1 MVHGPVHAGG
11 SQALLELIDEFGE
24 AIEFDLGRFSDITLA
39 DFFAGRVRPAAI
51 VRRLKMLPH
60 DSALAAH
67 LAAKPRTG
75 PAPKPEPWRDHY
87 AYNDTAAMVR
97 AVWTLLE
104 AKFAGNKAKGFP
116 KPGSGRGRSLRSFAP
131 PQIPPTAGR

>member
-24 AIEFDLGRFSDITLA
+24 AIEADLSRFQGVELL
-39 DFFAGRVRPAAI
+39 DFFHGKRPAAEI

-67 LAAKPRTG
+67 LAARPRTG
-75 PAPKPEPWRDHY
+75 PTPAPEPWREHY
-87 AYNDTAAMVR
+87 AYNDSAAMVR
-97 AVWTLLE
+97 AVWSLLE
-104 AKFAGNKAKGFP
+104 AKFAGKKAKGFP

-131 PQIPPTAGR
+131 PQIPPTDRR